1 MRGIDRRLGRL
12 EHRLRIARKL
22 DPVTVCCAALAAY
35 EYGAEVAPPPA
46 MDAAE
51 QSLFAAYLDMLIRSA
66 PENQFGAPSVSSPRS
81 LGRGTNG
88 PYTGRDP
95 VSPRG

>member
-12 EHRLRIARKL
+12 EYRLRATRKL
-22 DPVTVCCAALAAY
+22 DPVTVCCAALALH
-35 EYGAEVAPPPA
+35 EYGPEVAPPPM

-66 PENQFGAPSVSSPRS
+66 TENQFAAPPIA
-81 LGRGTNG
+81 LPHQAGTGTSG
-88 PYTGRDP
+88 PPTGENR
-95 VSPRG
+95 